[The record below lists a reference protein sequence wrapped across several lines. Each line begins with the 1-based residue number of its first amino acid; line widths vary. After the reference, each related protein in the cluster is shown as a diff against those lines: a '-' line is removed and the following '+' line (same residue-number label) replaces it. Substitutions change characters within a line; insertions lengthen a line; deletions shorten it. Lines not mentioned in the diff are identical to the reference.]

1 MEYTNYTII
10 VGRKS
15 GIVGIPSVMISAYS
29 TFGQTYLERE
39 IIVHQYIIPKN
50 NITSSIS
57 RLGY

>member
-29 TFGQTYLERE
+29 IFPPLDKH
-39 IIVHQYIIPKN
+39 I
-50 NITSSIS
+50 
-57 RLGY
+57 